1 MESLTHEQR
10 VVFQHL
16 LRGENLFLTGGGGV
30 GKSYLL
36 SVVHSDLPEWKKR
49 WEGKP
54 IRIQM
59 CAMTGCAALLLHST
73 AKTLHSWSG
82 IGLGKGEVKDL
93 HLKIRRNPKA
103 FRRWLTTDL
112 LIIDEVS
119 MMTAE
124 LLDKLNALAKKIRSN
139 PRPFGGIQLVLV
151 GDFYQLPPIRR
162 DGAGADA
169 PLFAFEASCWNELIP
184 HSCELLEIQRQKDEA
199 FQTILKEARVGKL
212 SKESCAVLES
222 RRKVEWRQNKIRPT
236 LLFPRRAEVDMI
248 NETNFHALTGRRE
261 TYAARLLYDGKVP
274 IGFDEKSEA
283 FQRALH
289 AMDTESAYLKELA
302 LAEEAQVM
310 LIANINPDAGL
321 VNGSR
326 GVVLGF
332 CATTGLPIVEF
343 VNGRRE
349 TVGHHSWPLEDYPFA
364 CRSQIPLRLAY
375 AYTIHK
381 AQGASLDSALVD
393 IGSGNFEFGQ
403 AYVALS
409 RVRSLDALYVYD
421 FDPVVFRGHS
431 RVKAF
436 YATLKVL
443 EPSLELLEFLEKR
456 MRVTPAPTAS
466 GGEEEKTIVVP
477 KETIV
482 VPKETIVVPKETIV
496 VPKETIVEP
505 KETIVEPKETIAESA
520 EALES
525 QRLESAPD
533 GALESAPDGALESA
547 PDGALEPGTNWLW
560 LSLPENWKHY
570 FVPCE
575 ETLSR
580 LSSWLS
586 TQVFLPP
593 ASQLWNALALTPPE
607 QVRVVIV
614 GQDPYP
620 TPGHAHGL
628 AFSVSSEVR
637 PLPPSLLNLYKEMA
651 TDLGCERPTQGDL
664 TAWAEQGVLLW
675 NTLLT
680 VEPGKPLAH
689 AKKGWED
696 VTDQL
701 LRTLSAESQ
710 GIVFVLWG
718 KTAQAKKKMLS
729 LTGHRVVEAAHPSP
743 LSASRGFFGSRPF
756 STINQLLGEMG
767 REPIQWYKPL

>member
-1 MESLTHEQR
+1 MEKLNALFRGRRGIRTHTMDSLTHEQR
-10 VVFQHL
+10 IVFQHL
-16 LRGENLFLTGGGGV
+16 LRGNNLFLTGGGGV

-36 SVVHSDLPEWKKR
+36 SVVHSELPEWKKR

-139 PRPFGGIQLVLV
+139 SRPFGGIQLVLV

-162 DGAGADA
+162 DGVGANA
-169 PLFAFEASCWNELIP
+169 PLFAFEAACWNELIP
-184 HSCELLEIQRQKDEA
+184 HAHELLQIQRQKDEA

-212 SKESCAVLES
+212 SKESCAILES
-222 RRKVEWRQNKIRPT
+222 RRNVEWRQNKIRPT

-248 NETNFHALTGRRE
+248 NETNFRALTGRRE

-274 IGFDEKSEA
+274 MGFDEKSEE

-289 AMDTESAYLKELA
+289 MMDTESAYLKELA

-326 GVVLGF
+326 GVLVGF

-343 VNGRRE
+343 INGRRE

-421 FDPVVFRGHS
+421 FDPIVFRGHS
-431 RVKAF
+431 RVKTF
-436 YATLKVL
+436 YGSMKVL
-443 EPSLELLEFLEKR
+443 DGSLELLEFLEKR
-456 MRVTPAPTAS
+456 MRVTPVPTAS
-466 GGEEEKTIVVP
+466 GVEEEKA
-477 KETIV
+477 
-482 VPKETIVVPKETIV
+482 
-496 VPKETIVEP
+496 IVEL
-505 KETIVEPKETIAESA
+505 KETIAESSPDG
-520 EALES
+520 ALES
-525 QRLESAPD
+525 QRLDSAEALQSAPD
-533 GALESAPDGALESA
+533 STLESA

-593 ASQLWNALALTPPE
+593 ASQLWNALVLTPPE

-628 AFSVSSEVR
+628 AFSVTSEVR

-696 VTDQL
+696 VSDQL
-701 LRTLSAESQ
+701 LRTLSTESQ

-718 KTAQAKKKMLS
+718 KTAQAKKKILS

-767 REPIQWYKPL
+767 REPIQWYKP